1 MLRQL
6 AVAGA
11 IAVPVVGLP
20 ERKGDA
26 RMCGRYTVRAPGQIA
41 LRFGV
46 PEANVDGAAT
56 AEARYNVAPSQAVPV
71 VVARDGGRAV
81 QALSWGFR
89 PAWMRD
95 PQKPAPINARAE
107 TLLERPLFKGAVL
120 GHRCLVPAD
129 GFYEWQVRPGQ
140 KRNQPYYIRLRD
152 ESLFAFAG
160 LYTGPSGS
168 SPGTCV
174 LITTAPNEL
183 MVPFHDRMPAILR
196 PEDEAAWLDPE
207 LRQAEI
213 VTSLLRSYPEE
224 LMVAYPVGPLVS
236 TVANDGPALV
246 EPQVVS

>member
-1 MLRQL
+1 
-6 AVAGA
+6 
-11 IAVPVVGLP
+11 
-20 ERKGDA
+20 
-26 RMCGRYTVRAPGQIA
+26 MCGRYTVRAPEQMA

-46 PEANVDGAAT
+46 PEANVDGVASG
-56 AEARYNVAPSQAVPV
+56 EARYNVAPSQAVPV
-71 VVARDGGRAV
+71 VVAREGSRTV
-81 QALSWGFR
+81 QALNWGFR

-107 TLLERPLFKGAVL
+107 TLLERPLFKGAVV

-140 KRNQPYYIRLRD
+140 KRKQPYFIRLCD

-160 LYTGPSGS
+160 LYTGPSGD

-174 LITTAPNEL
+174 LITTAPNAL

-196 PEDEAAWLDPE
+196 SEDEAAWLDPD

-213 VTSLLRSYPEE
+213 VIQFLRPYPDD
-224 LMVAYPVGPLVS
+224 LMVAYPVGALVS

-246 EPQVVS
+246 EPQVIS

>member
-1 MLRQL
+1 
-6 AVAGA
+6 
-11 IAVPVVGLP
+11 
-20 ERKGDA
+20 
-26 RMCGRYTVRAPGQIA
+26 MCGRYTVRAPEQMA

-46 PEANVDGAAT
+46 PEANVDDVASG
-56 AEARYNVAPSQAVPV
+56 EARYNVAPSQAVPV
-71 VVARDGGRAV
+71 VVAREGSRTV
-81 QALSWGFR
+81 QALNWGFR

-107 TLLERPLFKGAVL
+107 TLLERPLFKGAVV

-140 KRNQPYYIRLRD
+140 KRKQPYFIRLCD

-160 LYTGPSGS
+160 LYTGPSGD

-174 LITTAPNEL
+174 LITTAPNAL

-196 PEDEAAWLDPE
+196 PEDEAAWLDPD

-213 VTSLLRSYPEE
+213 VIQFLRPYPDD
-224 LMVAYPVGPLVS
+224 LMVAYPVGALVS

-246 EPQVVS
+246 EPQVIS